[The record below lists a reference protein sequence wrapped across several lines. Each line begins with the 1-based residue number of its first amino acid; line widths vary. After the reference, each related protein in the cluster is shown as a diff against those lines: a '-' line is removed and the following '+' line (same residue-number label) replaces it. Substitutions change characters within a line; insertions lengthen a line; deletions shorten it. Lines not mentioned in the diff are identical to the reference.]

1 MNQGFIF
8 DMDGTMVDN
17 MMTHHRAWQI
27 KLKEIGLDLSLH
39 KVHQTVHG
47 KNEEIIERL
56 FGDRF
61 TPEQRREISADKE
74 ARYREVF
81 KSQLTLVDGLH
92 DFLNDC
98 LTKNIP
104 LSIGTAAPPENVHFV
119 LDNLPIRPFFKKII
133 TAGDVTW
140 GKPNPEVFEKAAAGM
155 GIPLS
160 NCLVFEDSPTGVK
173 TALNAGCKA
182 VVILTT
188 HKKEEFAAFP
198 NIVKFIVDF
207 TELTVDEVL
216 GLF

>member
-17 MMTHHRAWQI
+17 MMTHHRAWQL

-39 KVHQTVHG
+39 EVHQTVHG

-81 KSQLTLVDGLH
+81 KSQLALVDGLH

-104 LSIGTAAPPENVHFV
+104 LSIGTAAPPENVNFV

-140 GKPNPEVFEKAAAGM
+140 GKPNPEVFERAALGM

-173 TALNAGCKA
+173 TAQNAGCKA

-188 HKKEEFAAFP
+188 HTKEEFAAFP
-198 NIVKFIVDF
+198 NVVKFIKDF
-207 TELTVDEVL
+207 TEISVEEVL